1 MVSCAQAE
9 INRLLGAVVSAFA
22 AVWTDSVPIMTA
34 ARASM
39 SLRMNTSLLL
49 AFQVAL
55 PHRKFAAHEERHAEV
70 VAKVSTSH
78 KFY

>member
-1 MVSCAQAE
+1 
-9 INRLLGAVVSAFA
+9 
-22 AVWTDSVPIMTA
+22 MTA
-34 ARASM
+34 ARASI

-55 PHRKFAAHEERHAEV
+55 PHRKFAAHEEGHAEV